1 MQTERLTATRR
12 SPATGTAAPKP
23 TTWLSEY
30 YVGATGAENANWAV
44 REERAAKLHIL
55 ERQFA
60 RADASLQRL
69 AALSLSMAEQD
80 AILAV
85 RDELSEVRDRIVRRL
100 LDS

>member
-1 MQTERLTATRR
+1 MQTTPAIAVTKNSATSRLTK
-12 SPATGTAAPKP
+12 KP
-23 TTWLSEY
+23 TPWLSEY
-30 YVGATGAENANWAV
+30 YLGTTSPEHANWTV

-69 AALSLSMAEQD
+69 AALSLTMAEQD
-80 AILAV
+80 SILAV
-85 RDELSEVRDRIVRRL
+85 RDELSEVRDRIIRRL

>member
-1 MQTERLTATRR
+1 MRTDPQIAVTKDHTTSDVAK
-12 SPATGTAAPKP
+12 KP
-23 TTWLSEY
+23 TPWLSDY
-30 YVGATGAENANWAV
+30 YLGATPQTPTNWTV
-44 REERAAKLHIL
+44 REERTAKLHIL

-69 AALSLSMAEQD
+69 AALSLTMAEQD

-85 RDELSEVRDRIVRRL
+85 RDELSEVRDRIIRRL